1 MNQQLY
7 QETGFHQIKTM
18 IESLIIS
25 DFAKED
31 FRERTPS
38 SHLQTVEKRLTETEE
53 AMLLLDSGQH
63 VPFMGMTHIKRLTDK
78 IQRGLILEP
87 ADLTTYSD
95 FLRSFGLI
103 KKLFAKNQY
112 QLPTLFRYTRDLGD
126 FAAITQEIEA
136 SVSGTRV
143 KDDSSRP
150 LRKIRSQ
157 IHNLEAE
164 IQHSLDK
171 FTKNPL
177 TAKYLQDR
185 LVIIKDDRYT
195 LPVKTEFQSKINGT
209 IVERSAKGTTVFM
222 EPAGVA
228 KANEKLVL
236 AKAEEVAEV
245 YQILA
250 GLTGLL
256 AEHLPAIHYSREIL
270 GELDIILAR
279 GKYARSI
286 NGKPLKVNDQDHL
299 CLDKVRNPLLGP
311 AAVPLSLTLGADSRG
326 IVITGPNAGGKTVVL
341 RTVALVCL
349 LVASGIPVDSG
360 PATSIPVLQDIFID
374 VGDQQDLGNA
384 LSTFSGHMQH
394 VSQILAATKPHT
406 LVLLDEIGS
415 GTEPKE
421 GAALGIALM
430 TAMYRKG
437 AMVIATTH
445 YGEIK
450 DFALQH
456 QDFRT
461 AAMQFDSQTLQPQ
474 YRLLMDQIGNS
485 NAFFIAENKGIPA
498 DVIQYAAAILKQEPL
513 DTLRL
518 VFKKPPLP
526 QTKMIAV
533 TRPDFAKGDRVR
545 YNETGEAALFHQ
557 QLNENEAEIYLNE
570 TMQTVPLR
578 RLTLE
583 MPASQLYPLDYDLE
597 SLFTDFHQRKFQRD
611 IDRGSKKAQKQ
622 LRKMAEKRQQK

>member
-1 MNQQLY
+1 MNPQLF
-7 QETGFHQIKTM
+7 QETGFQQIKDE

-38 SHLQTVEKRLTETEE
+38 THLQTVTKRLTETEE
-53 AMLLLDSGQH
+53 AMLLLASGQH
-63 VPFMGMTHIKRLTDK
+63 VPFMGMTNIKRLTEK

-87 ADLTTYSD
+87 EDLLTYSD

-103 KKLFAKNQY
+103 KKLFTKNQY
-112 QLPTLFRYTRDLGD
+112 QLPTLYRYTRDLGD

-136 SVSGTRV
+136 SISGSRV
-143 KDDSSRP
+143 KDDSSRM

-157 IHNLEAE
+157 IHQLEAE
-164 IQHSLDK
+164 IQHNLDK

-195 LPVKTEFQSKINGT
+195 LPVKSEFQSKINGT
-209 IVERSAKGTTVFM
+209 IVERSAKGNTVFM
-222 EPAGVA
+222 EPASVA

-250 GLTGLL
+250 SLTGLL
-256 AEHLPAIHYSREIL
+256 AENLPTIQYSREIL

-286 NGKPLKVNDQDHL
+286 NAKPLTVNNQDELRLDQV
-299 CLDKVRNPLLGP
+299 KNPLLG
-311 AAVPLSLTLGADSRG
+311 AAALPLSISLGVQSRG

-349 LVASGIPVDSG
+349 LAAMGIPVNGG
-360 PATSIPVLQDIFID
+360 PQTTVPLLQEIFID

-394 VSQILAATKPHT
+394 VSQILAAAKPHT

-456 QDFRT
+456 EDFRA
-461 AAMQFDSQTLQPQ
+461 AAMQFDSKTLQPT
-474 YRLLMDQIGNS
+474 YRLLMDQVGDS
-485 NAFFIAENKGIPA
+485 NAFFIAENKGIPTE
-498 DVIQYAAAILKQEPL
+498 VIQYAADILKKQPL
-513 DTLRL
+513 DTQQLT
-518 VFKKPPLP
+518 FKKVPSPKEAPPTTSP
-526 QTKMIAV
+526 V
-533 TRPDFAKGDRVR
+533 FSKGDRVR
-545 YNETGEAALFHQ
+545 YNETGAVGLFFQ
-557 QLNENEAEIYLNE
+557 QLTENEGEIYLDKE
-570 TMQTVPLR
+570 MLTVPLR

-583 MPASQLYPLDYDLE
+583 MPATQLYPADYDLE
-597 SLFTDFHQRKFQRD
+597 TLFTDFHERKFQRD
-611 IDRGSKKAQKQ
+611 IDRGSKKAQKR
-622 LRKMAEKRQQK
+622 LRKMAEARQQH